1 MSNPI
6 CDHLLKSL
14 GFPIIDESFYGS
26 RIRSYKVELE
36 ALGVIVNLD
45 TSSEIVI
52 DKLKMLSSS
61 TPAGSNLDRSWRGRW
76 FLAEN
81 RI

>member
-1 MSNPI
+1 M
-6 CDHLLKSL
+6 
-14 GFPIIDESFYGS
+14 
-26 RIRSYKVELE
+26 ELE